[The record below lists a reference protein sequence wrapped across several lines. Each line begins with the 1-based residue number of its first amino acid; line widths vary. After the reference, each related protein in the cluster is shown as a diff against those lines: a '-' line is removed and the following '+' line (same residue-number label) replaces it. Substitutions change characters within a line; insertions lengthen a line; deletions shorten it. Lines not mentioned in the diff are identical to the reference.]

1 MIKALIYTLISLFI
15 IPVTA
20 EAALYR
26 WVDSKGKVHYSDQVP
41 PEDAGQERKVMDRS
55 GRTLDVIERSKT
67 EEELR
72 ELKRLKKIREE
83 EKRQQELQASRDR
96 VLLLTYQSE
105 QEIVAARDTRLST
118 IELAKDHARESLAAQ
133 RQRLSEIR
141 HKAAEFERSSR
152 PIPASV
158 IDEMSAQQTQ
168 IEKTMAYINTR
179 EHEQEQIR
187 NEFAAYIERYRE
199 LTN

>member
-1 MIKALIYTLISLFI
+1 MMKTFVYTLFFLFMS
-15 IPVTA
+15 VAVA

-41 PEDAGQERKVMDRS
+41 PEAAGQERKVMDQS
-55 GRTLDVIERSKT
+55 GRTIDVIERSKT

-72 ELKRLKKIREE
+72 ELRRLKKLREE
-83 EKRQQELQASRDR
+83 EKRQEQLQASRDR

-105 QEIVAARDTRLST
+105 QEIIAARDTKLST
-118 IELAKDHARESLAAQ
+118 IELAKEHAQESLRAQ

-152 PIPASV
+152 PIPAQV
-158 IDEMSAQQTQ
+158 LDEIATQQKQ
-168 IEKTMAYINTR
+168 IEKTIAYIKTR
-179 EHEQEQIR
+179 EHEQDQLR
-187 NEFAAYIERYRE
+187 NEFAGYIARYRE
-199 LTN
+199 LTQ

>member
-1 MIKALIYTLISLFI
+1 MSTA
-15 IPVTA
+15 VA

-26 WVDSKGKVHYSDQVP
+26 WVDSKGKVHYSDHVP
-41 PEDAGQERKVMDRS
+41 PEDAGQERKVMDGS
-55 GRTLDVIERSKT
+55 GRTIDVIERSKT

-72 ELKRLKKIREE
+72 ELKRIKKIREE

-105 QEIVAARDTRLST
+105 QEIIVARDNKLST
-118 IELAKDHARESLAAQ
+118 IELAKEHAQESLTAQ

-152 PIPASV
+152 PIPTDV
-158 IDEMSAQQTQ
+158 LDEMATQQKQ
-168 IEKTMAYINTR
+168 IEKTLVYIKTR
-179 EHEQEQIR
+179 EHEQQQLR
-187 NEFAAYIERYRE
+187 DEFAGYIDRYRE
-199 LTN
+199 LTK